1 MAVWDDFLV
10 VLPETGPRSLWN
22 GLGSALG
29 GGPRSHG
36 GPRSRQSDPANS
48 PGLSRKR
55 PKT

>member
-29 GGPRSHG
+29 GGPRS
-36 GPRSRQSDPANS
+36 RQGDPANS